1 MPTVLIGS
9 GVLYQSPGEHTRI
22 LESAGFEVRYPNPGG
37 EQLTEQQLIDN
48 LVGVS
53 ATIAGSEP
61 YTERVM
67 AARPTLRVVA
77 RAGVGYDA
85 VDLKGAKEHK
95 VAVGIT
101 PGTNQD
107 AVAEQAMALL
117 LALTKSVVP
126 FHQTVTQGRFVRAV
140 TKPLWGTTLGLIGLG
155 RIGRAMAIRGRAFG
169 MKVLA
174 FDPYLNATTWPTG
187 DEITFVDL
195 PELLKQSD
203 VISLH
208 APMTPETSK
217 IVRSE
222 TIALMKDGVLI
233 LNTARGGL
241 VDEADL
247 SKALRSGKVGG
258 AGLDVFAN
266 EPPVGSPLLDA
277 ERGLFPH
284 IAGVSS
290 DSLRRMAIMAAQTI
304 VDLHQG
310 RWPSERL
317 VNAADLGPH
326 WKWS

>member
-1 MPTVLIGS
+1 MPAVLISS

-22 LESAGFEVRYPNPGG
+22 LESAGFQVRYPDPGG
-37 EQLTEQQLIDN
+37 DQLTEDQLITN

-61 YTERVM
+61 YTARVM
-67 AARPTLRVVA
+67 SESPTLRFIS

-85 VDLKGAKEHK
+85 VDLEAAKRYR
-95 VAVGIT
+95 VPVGIT

-126 FHQTVTQGRFVRAV
+126 FHQTVARGQFVRAV
-140 TKPLWGTTLGLIGLG
+140 TRPLWGTTLGLIGLG
-155 RIGRAMAIRGRAFG
+155 RIGRAMAARGRAFG

-187 DEITFVDL
+187 DEISFVTL
-195 PELLKQSD
+195 PDLLKQSD

-208 APMTPETSK
+208 APMTEETSK
-217 IVRSE
+217 IIRAD
-222 TIALMKDGVLI
+222 TIAKMKDGVLI
-233 LNTARGGL
+233 INTARGGL
-241 VDEADL
+241 VDEVDL
-247 SKALRSGKVGG
+247 LAGLRSGKVGG

-266 EPPVGSPLLDA
+266 EPPVGSPILEA
-277 ERGLFPH
+277 PNVVFSPH

-290 DSLRRMAIMAAQTI
+290 DSLRRMAIMAARTI

-310 RWPSERL
+310 RWPTERL
-317 VNAADLGPH
+317 VNAAELGPD
-326 WKWS
+326 WTW